1 MPAIIGYLNHWD
13 TAAPDVVWKFGEW
26 NASLDV
32 AIEPRF
38 KIMSSVDDDEQNW
51 QFVSGSPMSFVAG
64 VLEPLKIR
72 LEEGLMRVKFVMGS
86 SPNVWCGNS
95 WVLSSSLVMM
105 AQNDEV
111 RRH

>member
-51 QFVSGSPMSFVAG
+51 QFTFGDWDIISRCLTVAKKD
-64 VLEPLKIR
+64 EIR
-72 LEEGLMRVKFVMGS
+72 R
-86 SPNVWCGNS
+86 
-95 WVLSSSLVMM
+95 
-105 AQNDEV
+105 Q
-111 RRH
+111 